1 MIKGDYSDKWPISVL
16 AGKKVC
22 AFCGIANPDSFK
34 KSLFAAQAHILS
46 LDTFPD
52 HHNYSR
58 DELEMIKDKFYN
70 YKADLIITTE
80 KDGMRLQNF
89 TEFLSLIYM
98 MRIEME
104 ITPSRTSF
112 ENFILNRLAAAAVN
126 PALTQGK

>member
-1 MIKGDYSDKWPISVL
+1 MPPK
-16 AGKKVC
+16 
-22 AFCGIANPDSFK
+22 
-34 KSLFAAQAHILS
+34 AHILS

-112 ENFILNRLAAAAVN
+112 ENFILNRLTAAAVN
-126 PALTQGK
+126 SALAQGK